1 MAKFTKEDDNLLAE
15 LGIEL
20 EVKKKPSLS
29 AKEERIIAGFEE
41 IQKFVEENGREPA
54 FAYDGDIFERLYAT
68 RLEQIRRQPECVELL
83 QDSDHQ
89 DLLNESLISNM
100 TDEEDLDDDALLAE
114 LGLNT
119 STASDLTSL
128 RHVKPRSEITPAKE
142 VGHRVKCKDFDIFKP
157 LFDKV
162 QADIKSGVRKVV
174 PFRKDGSI
182 EKGNLFILSGQK
194 AYVAEVGDPFTGVDG
209 RNEHRLRVIFD
220 NGVESNQL
228 MHSLQKR
235 LYDDESGRR
244 ITDISMGPLFDDQPQ
259 EGDNASGVI
268 YVCRSQSDHPLIEGN
283 RSNIHKIGVTS
294 KDPSHRLSGA
304 ENDPTFLFAKADLVA
319 SFELFNI
326 KRNKLETLLHKIFAS
341 ARLEVEIPDRFGKAY
356 HPKEWFCVP
365 LETIQDAVEK
375 IKDGSIVDYRFNVE
389 SGVLEKIP
397 K

>member
-1 MAKFTKEDDNLLAE
+1 MAKFTEEDDNLLAE
-15 LGIEL
+15 LGIEV
-20 EVKKKPSLS
+20 EAKKKPTLS

-54 FAYDGDIFERLYAT
+54 FTYDGDIFERLYAT
-68 RLEQIRRQPECVELL
+68 RLEQIRRQTECFELL

-89 DLLNESLISNM
+89 DLLNESLISNI
-100 TDEEDLDDDALLAE
+100 TDEEDLDDDALLEE

-119 STASDLTSL
+119 NSDSDLTAL
-128 RHVKPRSEITPAKE
+128 KHVKPRAEIQAAKE
-142 VGHRVKCKDFDIFKP
+142 VGQRVRCQDFEIFKP
-157 LFDKV
+157 LFDQV
-162 QADIKSGVRKVV
+162 QADIKSGVRKIV
-174 PFRKDGSI
+174 PFRKDGSV

-268 YVCRSQSDHPLIEGN
+268 YVCRSQSDHALIQEN
-283 RSNIHKIGVTS
+283 RNNIHKIGVTG
-294 KDPSHRLSGA
+294 KKPSHRLAGA
-304 ENDPTFLFAKADLVA
+304 EEDPTFLFAKADLVA

-326 KRNKLETLLHKIFAS
+326 NRHKLETLLHKIFAA
-341 ARLEVEIPDRFGKAY
+341 ARLEIEIPDRFGKSY
-356 HPKEWFCVP
+356 RPKEWFCVP
-365 LETIQDAVEK
+365 LEAIKEAVER
-375 IKDGSIVDYRFNVE
+375 IKDESIVNYTFKLD
-389 SGVLEKIP
+389 SGKLEK